1 MQANT
6 NNSATQI
13 TLQDCLNE
21 ASAAKSLAIRA
32 RNMQHQHAGQY
43 LSSQR
48 GRGMELDEL
57 RLYQAG
63 DDIRS
68 IDWNVTARTGKTHT
82 KLYREER
89 ERPVLFWLDLRAPM
103 FFATRVAFK
112 AVIAAKI
119 TALLAWVA
127 YQQGDKLGGFIFSDN
142 THAELRPSSGRK
154 GLMHLLH
161 QISQHPA
168 WQTDQTMLPENI
180 HSNWQHALQ
189 RIATVA
195 PTGSQIFMLSDF
207 FDVDIKDH
215 ALLTKLT
222 RHHDIYCIQITDPFE
237 RALPKAGDLHIQSDQ
252 QTLTLHTQLKKNR
265 DQYQHY
271 FSQRQQ
277 AFEKLC
283 RGLLIQHFMVSTDE
297 DYRRKLLELFKQ

>member
-6 NNSATQI
+6 HLSATQI

-21 ASAAKSLAIRA
+21 ASAANSLAIRA
-32 RNMQHQHAGQY
+32 RKIQHQQAGQY

-48 GRGMELDEL
+48 GRGMEFDEL

-112 AVIAAKI
+112 AVMAAKI

-127 YQQGDKLGGFIFSDN
+127 YQQSDKLGGFIFSDT
-142 THAELRPSSGRK
+142 THTELRPKSGRQ

-161 QISQHPA
+161 QVSQHPA
-168 WQTDQTMLPENI
+168 WQTQQPPPHENKQ
-180 HSNWQHALQ
+180 WQHALQ
-189 RIATVA
+189 RLTTVA

-207 FDVDIKDH
+207 FDVATEHH
-215 ALLTKLT
+215 AWLTKLA
-222 RHHDIYCIQITDPFE
+222 RHNEMTCIQITDPFE
-237 RALPKAGDLHIQSDQ
+237 RALPKAGDLYIHSNQ
-252 QTLTLHTQLKKNR
+252 QTLTLHTQIKKNR
-265 DQYQHY
+265 EQYQQAY
-271 FSQRQQ
+271 EAQQQ
-277 AFEKLC
+277 AFKNLC
-283 RGLLIQHFMVSTDE
+283 RRLHIHHFTVSTDE